1 MYLSGILKTVIYMY
15 VADLWNDVKFKYCCG
30 TFSLEELIAYCNFFY
45 IILASSDEFD
55 ETSIFK

>member
-1 MYLSGILKTVIYMY
+1 MLLIFEMM
-15 VADLWNDVKFKYCCG
+15 WNLNSAVSG
-30 TFSLEELIAYCNFFY
+30 TFSLEELIANCNFFY